1 MTNLFHA
8 WAKGAPTGSLFAVEL
23 EQNTELGVL
32 PSFLEWQVRRYAPA
46 QVAIAEVLEKG
57 DIPGF

>member
-1 MTNLFHA
+1 M
-8 WAKGAPTGSLFAVEL
+8 GSLFAVEL

-32 PSFLEWQVRRYAPA
+32 PEFLEWQVRRYAPA

-57 DIPGF
+57 GVQEF

>member
-1 MTNLFHA
+1 
-8 WAKGAPTGSLFAVEL
+8 LFAVEL

-32 PSFLEWQVRRYAPA
+32 PAFLEWQVRRYAPA

-57 DIPGF
+57 VSQEF